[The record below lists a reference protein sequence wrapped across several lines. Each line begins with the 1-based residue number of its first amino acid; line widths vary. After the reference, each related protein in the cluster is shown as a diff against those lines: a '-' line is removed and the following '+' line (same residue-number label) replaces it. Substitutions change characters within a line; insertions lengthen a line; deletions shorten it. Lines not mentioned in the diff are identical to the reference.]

1 MNKSLKR
8 NLLILALS
16 TPIFLTQRAE
26 ARWGSLADDAIR
38 LVTKGDDAAALIG
51 KGSRA
56 LCKALPFL
64 YEKPIFTASKD
75 DTQNITCPW
84 EAQGN
89 AIAIFLAALLAIAGI
104 RHIQNLNK

>member
-38 LVTKGDDAAALIG
+38 LVTKGDDAGALIFH
-51 KGSRA
+51 GSRH

-75 DTQNITCPW
+75 DIRNSTCPW
-84 EAQGN
+84 QAKVN
-89 AIAIFLAALLAIAGI
+89 AFAIFLGVLLAIAGI
-104 RHIQNLNK
+104 RHLQNLDK